1 MHVVRLCPY
10 HYRYVWIVMP
20 TVHGHACR
28 DPSAIYIPMTE
39 ELQKSEALRLREKE
53 ERLDAEKQRLEADG
67 VPSTDLK

>member
-1 MHVVRLCPY
+1 MLPVSVHTGTGM
-10 HYRYVWIVMP
+10 WIVMP
-20 TVHGHACR
+20 TVNGHAR
-28 DPSAIYIPMTE
+28 QDPSLIYSSLPMT